1 MVEMAHKN
9 SGLESEIKVLMSQ
22 IQALQNPPEAPVIE
36 VKRSFREVTFE
47 GEIQSLRE
55 HLTELQHLRTQVSE
69 MPSSQAQPALLRLIL
84 QAAEKKEF
92 GCITFLLSGKCIVLT
107 SCVCLYFRG
116 MSHALI
122 DD

>member
-9 SGLESEIKVLMSQ
+9 SGLESEVKVLISQ
-22 IQALQNPPEAPVIE
+22 IQALQNPPEAPI

-47 GEIQSLRE
+47 EEIQSLGA
-55 HLTELQHLRTQVSE
+55 HLTELQHLRAQVSE
-69 MPSSQAQPALLRLIL
+69 MPSLQAQLALLWLIL
-84 QAAEKKEF
+84 QATEKREF
-92 GCITFLLSGKCIVLT
+92 GCITFLLSGKFIVLT

-122 DD
+122 DV

>member
-69 MPSSQAQPALLRLIL
+69 MPSSQAQLALLRLIL

>member
-47 GEIQSLRE
+47 GEIQSLIA
-55 HLTELQHLRTQVSE
+55 HLTELQHLRTQVS
-69 MPSSQAQPALLRLIL
+69 
-84 QAAEKKEF
+84 
-92 GCITFLLSGKCIVLT
+92 
-107 SCVCLYFRG
+107 
-116 MSHALI
+116 
-122 DD
+122 